1 MLKLCGIGVVCLFDT
16 GKGAGIRLDGVIL
29 CIYHRGMK
37 QISWYLKYATA
48 VIVGFWGRF
57 V

>member
-29 CIYHRGMK
+29 CIYH
-37 QISWYLKYATA
+37 
-48 VIVGFWGRF
+48 
-57 V
+57 